1 MRRISNLSVPN
12 YAEKTVAISDFSSI
26 TKCAYN
32 VTPTDNGLKQQRLT
46 AEKVFDA
53 PPSKLVKL
61 YYVNDTLFAYCENN
75 MLYYRNGRSWL
86 QVIDLIQIPLLS
98 KINVNGEWKTLIST
112 LNERLI
118 FNGAS
123 TERVNLPYGD
133 AYETFKYRLFVANDN
148 SLAFS
153 LVGNAVDFGERAI
166 NTDQAYGKIIGL
178 FAQKTR
184 LVVACERAIY
194 HLLVNNS
201 TSGFSL
207 VKQDLDVDLV
217 KGKITM
223 LDGNLYFVN
232 RGEFCV
238 YDGTDVKKVQ
248 TQNDLSGYS
257 FESEI
262 NCLTGAVYVVC
273 GKNSEQKKLLLLDT
287 INGSDKF
294 LPFNNLTTNGGY
306 IVNEDGVYK
315 LTHQTENVQALWES
329 VLLDLSSPYKKALTK
344 FSVRANGVVEGEIIG
359 TYQTKKFR
367 FACGGAVT
375 LNMPSYAYKVVLKLG
390 ANTTVQN
397 IKFVYRIKEN

>member
-1 MRRISNLSVPN
+1 MRRISKLNVPN
-12 YAEKTVAISDFSSI
+12 YSEKTITISDFSSI
-26 TKCAYN
+26 TKSAYN
-32 VTPTDNGLKQQRLT
+32 VTPTDNGLKQESLT

-53 PPSKLVKL
+53 PPSKPIKL

-75 MLYYRNGRSWL
+75 ILYYRSNGSWL
-86 QVIDLIQIPLLS
+86 QVIDFIQVPSLYR
-98 KINVNGEWKTLIST
+98 INVNGEWKTLMVT

-118 FNGAS
+118 FNGDS
-123 TERVNLPYGD
+123 TERVNVPYGVT
-133 AYETFKYRLFVANDN
+133 YETFKYRLFVASDN
-148 SLAFS
+148 SLSFS
-153 LVGNAVDFGERAI
+153 SVGNTLDFGTRVI

-184 LVVACERAIY
+184 LVVVCEKAIY
-194 HLLVNNS
+194 HLLANNS

-207 VKQDLDVDLV
+207 VKQDLDVDLI

-223 LDGNLYFVN
+223 LDGNLYFIN

-257 FESEI
+257 FEGEI
-262 NCLTGAVYVVC
+262 NCLVGAVYVVC
-273 GKNSEQKKLLLLDT
+273 GNSKEKKLFVLDT

-294 LPFNNLTTNGGY
+294 LPFNSLITNGGY
-306 IVNEDGVYK
+306 IANEDGVYK
-315 LTHQTENVQALWES
+315 LTHQTESVQAFWES

-344 FSVRANGVVEGEIIG
+344 FSIRANGQVEGEVIG
-359 TYQTKKFR
+359 AYQTKKFR
-367 FACGGAVT
+367 FDCGGALT